1 VNRSINGSHNR
12 DIGSLSIIIRI
23 AIDAGLHI
31 LEEYDKH
38 PSADSKVDD
47 SPLTLA
53 DTRSHHYIADA
64 LAELTPDIPLLSEE
78 GMNVP
83 YSTRSTWT
91 RFWCVDPMDGTK
103 EFLKKTGDFTVN
115 IALIENGKPILG
127 VIHAP
132 AKGWVYTAAKGKG
145 AFFHETPD
153 SEGVSIRTRPADKFK
168 LDVVASKDHTGP
180 QVTAM
185 LAKIPGAGL
194 KSMGSS
200 LKFCMVAAGE
210 ADVYYRDVPTFEWDT
225 AAAQII
231 VIEAGGA
238 ILTETG
244 QPLAYNKSNLRN
256 PSILTV
262 GADADY
268 WLELIS
274 N

>member
-1 VNRSINGSHNR
+1 MIVPSTADFLSFIVN
-12 DIGSLSIIIRI
+12 I
-23 AIDAGLHI
+23 AVDAGLHI
-31 LEEYDKH
+31 LDEYAK
-38 PSADSKVDD
+38 PPAADSKADD

-53 DTRSHHYIADA
+53 DTRAHHHIADA

-78 GMNVP
+78 GMDVP
-83 YSTRSTWT
+83 FSTRSSWT

-132 AKGWVYTAAKGKG
+132 AKGWVYTAEKGKG
-145 AFFHETPD
+145 AFFHITPD
-153 SEGVSIRTRPADKFK
+153 SEGVPIRTRPADKSK
-168 LDVVASKDHTGP
+168 LDVVASKDHAGP
-180 QVTAM
+180 RVTAM
-185 LAKIPGAGL
+185 LAKIPGSGL

-231 VIEAGGA
+231 VEEAGGA
-238 ILTETG
+238 LLTDDG
-244 QPLAYNKSNLRN
+244 QPLSYNKENLRN
-256 PSILTV
+256 PSLLTV